1 MAKRDGGVQQ
11 RGKPAKKAPQAAV
24 TESESAGAGTGTGA
38 GDAVLWEEIRKLGG
52 DMDDLNLLQD
62 IDTGKSGKS
71 SAKSQKVDKKALQG
85 DLTAFAKSLGL
96 ATSIPDFVGLTESER
111 KKVSASS
118 DKKSEIKKGKESRAA
133 KSDPSATEATPK
145 TATAVPTTTAAST
158 KKEKKSKD
166 SRDSKGDVV
175 ATAITP
181 KAVIAAAST
190 TAPSTPAKKE
200 KKDSKK
206 AADTPEDV
214 VDIPGFKVKSAK
226 DSLPLSKSS
235 KLSVEPT
242 PQWFSVTLG
251 ALETDESAAKPTE
264 DEVLQKF
271 AFAEQ
276 LLDGENTQYDKQGA
290 SKKSL
295 STSDRSFVSNIL
307 SSGTLSDRVS
317 ALTLIV
323 QESPVHNVRS
333 LGQLMAMVQKKNRRE
348 ALMAVGSVK
357 DLMSLNLLP
366 PNRKLKYFADQPI
379 NARGITN
386 AHWIMWAFED
396 KLKRHYFDLIQVME
410 SMSYD
415 PVLHTR
421 QNMVNYFEEL
431 LEQKPEQE
439 QNLLRLLVNKLGDNE
454 RQLAAK
460 ASYLLLKLL
469 NVHPNM
475 KYVVVKTVQE
485 LLLTKS
491 STKERTQYYTMITL
505 NQIILS
511 SKDVATANLLLEV
524 YFIFF
529 TKLLK
534 ITKDN
539 DEAEAEAANDEVD
552 SDSEK
557 KASKTAAANKTA
569 AAKKGAPKKVYIG
582 QKAMLKAK
590 EDAEKKRA
598 EEERSMD
605 NKLLAAILTGLN
617 RALPFSKMED
627 EVMDKHI
634 GVIFQIAHA
643 GNFNTVVQSLVL
655 LNQVVR
661 VRPGVGDRFYRTLYD
676 SLLDP
681 RLDSTSKKA
690 MYLNVLY
697 RALKADSNM
706 ARVMAFIKRIMQ
718 VCLYNQAEF
727 VSGALFLVSQI
738 LSLNPQIYT
747 MLTQPE
753 DNDDDDA
760 KAEAAHTKYDAQ
772 KRDPRYAQ
780 ADSSCMWE
788 ATLLMHHFHPS
799 VTHSIS
805 QIFDGEQVPAISNLH
820 NHSLTHFLDRFVFR
834 KPKGEEGGQVD
845 EDGERIG
852 APPTAKSSMHRG
864 QSIMQPVIQKDG
876 PDMEVGPNRTRV
888 AAGNHLIASKRTGV
902 VGGLDLTLETIAD
915 LQKSDVPPDEQFFH
929 QFFQTKKARMGK
941 KVKKSKRSAAAGN
954 AEFADDDT
962 GFAGAVKDDN
972 ELDEDEVWQAMTAS
986 MPKASGDDEA
996 DAGEFGADGDD
1007 DLLAALREGESDS
1020 DDDGD
1025 GDDVSDDESEDQGS
1039 GGDDS
1044 DEDEDDGSDSGSDID
1059 GFPGFD
1065 DEISDTEL
1073 DMGEQEEDSA
1083 TPDTPLGT
1091 KRKGK
1096 GKDEPPASSSKRKKS
1111 EKMPLFGS
1119 FDDYAHL
1126 IDNDEGL
1133 E

>member
-1 MAKRDGGVQQ
+1 MAKKDGGVQQ

-24 TESESAGAGTGTGA
+24 AESEGAGTGA
-38 GDAVLWEEIRKLGG
+38 GDAVLWEEIQKLGG

-71 SAKSQKVDKKALQG
+71 SAKPQKVDKKALQG
-85 DLTAFAKSLGL
+85 DLAAFAKSLGL
-96 ATSIPDFVGLTESER
+96 ATSIPDFVGLTESEQ
-111 KKVSASS
+111 KKVAASS
-118 DKKSEIKKGKESRAA
+118 DKKPETKKGKDSRAA
-133 KSDPSATEATPK
+133 KSDSAAAEATLKAAAAAP
-145 TATAVPTTTAAST
+145 TTTTAAAT

-166 SRDSKGDVV
+166 SRGSKGDVAATEV
-175 ATAITP
+175 AP
-181 KAVIAAAST
+181 KAVAAAVST
-190 TAPSTPAKKE
+190 TAAATPAKKE
-200 KKDSKK
+200 KKGASK
-206 AADTPEDV
+206 AADAAEDV

-235 KLSVEPT
+235 KLSIEPT

-251 ALETDESAAKPTE
+251 ALDTDESAAKPTE

-276 LLDGENTQYDKQGA
+276 LLDGENAQYDKKGA

-323 QESPVHNVRS
+323 QESPVHNIKS

-379 NARGITN
+379 NARGVTN

-539 DEAEAEAANDEVD
+539 DEAEADAANDEVD
-552 SDSEK
+552 SDGEK
-557 KASKTAAANKTA
+557 KASKPAAV
-569 AAKKGAPKKVYIG
+569 KKGAPKKVYIG

-661 VRPGVGDRFYRTLYD
+661 IRPGIGDRFYRTLYD

-706 ARVMAFIKRIMQ
+706 PRVMAFIKRIMQ

-753 DNDDDDA
+753 DDDDDEQ
-760 KAEAAHTKYDAQ
+760 AEAARTKYDAQ
-772 KRDPRYAQ
+772 KRDPRFAQ
-780 ADSSCMWE
+780 ADASCMWE
-788 ATLLMHHFHPS
+788 ATLLMRHFHPS
-799 VTHSIS
+799 VTHSIK
-805 QIFDGEQVPAISNLH
+805 QIFDGEQVPAINNLH

-834 KPKGEEGGQVD
+834 KPKGEEGGEVD

-852 APPTAKSSMHRG
+852 APPTAKSSVHRG

-876 PDMEVGPNRTRV
+876 PDMELGPNRTRV

-941 KVKKSKRSAAAGN
+941 KVKKSKRSAAGGD

-962 GFAGAVKDDN
+962 GFAGAVKDDD

-996 DAGEFGADGDD
+996 DAGELGADGDDD
-1007 DLLAALREGESDS
+1007 DLLAALREDESDN
-1020 DDDGD
+1020 DDDD
-1025 GDDVSDDESEDQGS
+1025 EDDVSNDESEDQGS
-1039 GGDDS
+1039 GSDDS
-1044 DEDEDDGSDSGSDID
+1044 DDDEDDDSDID

-1073 DMGEQEEDSA
+1073 DMGEEVEDSA
-1083 TPDTPLGT
+1083 APDTLLGT

-1133 E
+1133 D

>member
-1 MAKRDGGVQQ
+1 MAKKDGGAQ
-11 RGKPAKKAPQAAV
+11 RGKPSKKAPQAAV
-24 TESESAGAGTGTGA
+24 GEGEEA
-38 GDAVLWEEIRKLGG
+38 GDAVLWEEIQKLGG
-52 DMDDLNLLQD
+52 DMDDMNLLQD

-71 SAKSQKVDKKALQG
+71 SNKSQKVDTKALHG

-96 ATSIPDFVGLTESER
+96 ATSIPDFVGLTESEQ

-118 DKKSEIKKGKESRAA
+118 DKKSEAKKA
-133 KSDPSATEATPK
+133 KDARVAKNDSTSTDATPK
-145 TATAVPTTTAAST
+145 TAAAVPTTTVGA
-158 KKEKKSKD
+158 KKEKKNKD
-166 SRDSKGDVV
+166 TRGSKGDSV
-175 ATAITP
+175 AVEAAPKTAAP
-181 KAVIAAAST
+181 VAA
-190 TAPSTPAKKE
+190 PAKKE
-200 KKDSKK
+200 KKSEAKP
-206 AADTPEDV
+206 AADAQEDV

-226 DSLPLSKSS
+226 DSLPLSKSG
-235 KLSVEPT
+235 KLAIEPT
-242 PQWFSVTLG
+242 PQWFEVTLG
-251 ALETDESAAKPTE
+251 ALETIEGAAKPTE

-276 LLDGENTQYDKQGA
+276 LLDTENTLYDKRGA

-323 QESPVHNVRS
+323 QESPVHNMKS
-333 LGQLMAMVQKKNRRE
+333 LGQLMSMVQKKNRRE

-366 PNRKLKYFADQPI
+366 PSRKLKYFADQPI

-552 SDSEK
+552 SDGEK
-557 KASKTAAANKTA
+557 AHKADAKPAG
-569 AAKKGAPKKVYIG
+569 KKGAPKKVYIG

-661 VRPGVGDRFYRTLYD
+661 IRPGIGDRFYRTLYD

-706 ARVMAFIKRIMQ
+706 PRVMAFIKRIMQ

-753 DNDDDDA
+753 DDDDDV
-760 KAEAAHTKYDAQ
+760 KDEAARTKYDAQ

-780 ADSSCMWE
+780 ADASCMWE
-788 ATLLMHHFHPS
+788 ATLLTLHFHPS
-799 VTHSIS
+799 VTHSIK

-834 KPKGEEGGQVD
+834 KPKGEEGGEVD

-852 APPTAKSSMHRG
+852 AVPTAKSSTHRG

-876 PDMEVGPNRTRV
+876 PDMEMGPNRTRV
-888 AAGNHLIASKRTGV
+888 AAGDYLIASKRTGGI
-902 VGGLDLTLETIAD
+902 VGGLDLTLESIAD

-941 KVKKSKRSAAAGN
+941 KVKKTKRSAAGGD

-962 GFAGAVKDDN
+962 GFAGAVKDDD
-972 ELDEDEVWQAMTAS
+972 ELDEDEVWQAMTSS
-986 MPKASGDDEA
+986 MPKASGDDEI
-996 DAGEFGADGDD
+996 DTGDLGANGDDDD
-1007 DLLAALREGESDS
+1007 DLLAALHEGESD
-1020 DDDGD
+1020 DED
-1025 GDDVSDDESEDQGS
+1025 DDVSDAESEDQDAG
-1039 GGDDS
+1039 
-1044 DEDEDDGSDSGSDID
+1044 
-1059 GFPGFD
+1059 
-1065 DEISDTEL
+1065 
-1073 DMGEQEEDSA
+1073 
-1083 TPDTPLGT
+1083 
-1091 KRKGK
+1091 
-1096 GKDEPPASSSKRKKS
+1096 
-1111 EKMPLFGS
+1111 
-1119 FDDYAHL
+1119 
-1126 IDNDEGL
+1126 
-1133 E
+1133 

>member
-1 MAKRDGGVQQ
+1 V
-11 RGKPAKKAPQAAV
+11 AP
-24 TESESAGAGTGTGA
+24 SPAGAGEGKGE
-38 GDAVLWEEIRKLGG
+38 GKGKGKDEAVLWEEIQKLGG
-52 DMDDLNLLQD
+52 NMDDLNLLQD
-62 IDTGKSGKS
+62 IDTGKPGKA
-71 SAKSQKVDKKALQG
+71 SAKSAKIDKAALKG
-85 DLTAFAKSLGL
+85 DLSAFAKSLGL
-96 ATSIPDFVGLTESER
+96 ATSIPDFVGLPESET
-111 KKVSASS
+111 KK
-118 DKKSEIKKGKESRAA
+118 AA
-133 KSDPSATEATPK
+133 KSNSKDKTKRDDKPSNGTEKPSAPTGKAT
-145 TATAVPTTTAAST
+145 
-158 KKEKKSKD
+158 KD
-166 SRDSKGDVV
+166 L
-175 ATAITP
+175 P
-181 KAVIAAAST
+181 
-190 TAPSTPAKKE
+190 
-200 KKDSKK
+200 KK
-206 AADTPEDV
+206 AADSASRKDAHNQKSALTAAEGSTKAKKSASDITPKSPAASSTTPAKEKKVKSAAKAASSEDI

-226 DSLPLSKSS
+226 DSLPLSKAG
-235 KLSVEPT
+235 KLTVEPMA
-242 PQWFSVTLG
+242 QWFSIGLG
-251 ALETDESAAKPTE
+251 ALETDESATKPTE
-264 DEVLQKF
+264 DEILQKF
-271 AFAEQ
+271 AFSEQ
-276 LLDGENTQYDKQGA
+276 LLDNENGLYDKRGTGQ
-290 SKKSL
+290 KSL

-323 QESPVHNVRS
+323 QESPVHNMKS
-333 LGQLMAMVQKKNRRE
+333 LGQLMSMVQKKNRRE

-491 STKERTQYYTMITL
+491 STKERAQYYTMITL

-534 ITKDN
+534 TTKDN
-539 DEAEAEAANDEVD
+539 DQASAEAANDEAD

-557 KASKTAAANKTA
+557 TRKAAAA
-569 AAKKGAPKKVYIG
+569 PAGKKGAQKKVYIG
-582 QKAMLKAK
+582 QKALKKAK

-661 VRPGVGDRFYRTLYD
+661 IRPGIGDRFYRTLYD

-697 RALKADSNM
+697 RALKTDSNVP
-706 ARVMAFIKRIMQ
+706 RVMAFIKRIMQ

-753 DNDDDDA
+753 DNDDSA
-760 KAEAAHTKYDAQ
+760 VPTASSGSQAQATGTVYDAQ
-772 KRDPRYAQ
+772 KRDPRFAN
-780 ADSSCMWE
+780 ADTSCLWE
-788 ATLLMHHFHPS
+788 TTLLTQHFHPS
-799 VTHSIS
+799 VTHSIK
-805 QIFDGEQVPAISNLH
+805 QIYDGEQVPAISNLH

-834 KPKGEEGGQVD
+834 KPKGEEGGD
-845 EDGERIG
+845 ADAEGAHIG
-852 APPTAKSSMHRG
+852 SASATKGPALRG
-864 QSIMQPVIQKDG
+864 QSIMQPLIQKDG
-876 PDMEVGPNRTRV
+876 PDMEAGPNRTRV
-888 AAGNHLIASKRTGV
+888 AAGDYLIASKRVGGV
-902 VGGLDLTLETIAD
+902 FGGLDLTLESVAD
-915 LQKSDVPPDEQFFH
+915 LKKSDVPPDEQFFH

-941 KVKKSKRSAAAGN
+941 KVKKSKRVAAAAGEG
-954 AEFADDDT
+954 AGLADNDE
-962 GFAGAVKDDN
+962 AGAALDDG

-986 MPKASGDDEA
+986 MPKAAGDDA
-996 DAGEFGADGDD
+996 ANAGEYDDADGDEDD
-1007 DLLAALREGESDS
+1007 DLLAALRDEGSDA
-1020 DDDGD
+1020 
-1025 GDDVSDDESEDQGS
+1025 
-1039 GGDDS
+1039 
-1044 DEDEDDGSDSGSDID
+1044 EDDGSASASEAESAENSDDDDGEESESDED

-1073 DMGEQEEDSA
+1073 DMGEQAEEKDA
-1083 TPDTPLGT
+1083 AGHEAPLPGT

-1096 GKDEPPASSSKRKKS
+1096 GSKDEPVSSSKRKKS

>member
-1 MAKRDGGVQQ
+1 MAKKDGGVQ
-11 RGKPAKKAPQAAV
+11 RGKPNNKKAPQADVAA
-24 TESESAGAGTGTGA
+24 SEEANAGP
-38 GDAVLWEEIRKLGG
+38 GDAVLWEEIQKLGG
-52 DMDDLNLLQD
+52 GMDDLNLLQD

-85 DLTAFAKSLGL
+85 DLAAFAKSLGL
-96 ATSIPDFVGLTESER
+96 ATSIPDFVGLTESEQ
-111 KKVSASS
+111 KQVAN
-118 DKKSEIKKGKESRAA
+118 DKKSETKKSKDKHGT
-133 KSDPSATEATPK
+133 KSDSAATEATPK
-145 TATAVPTTTAAST
+145 TAAVPTATTAAAA

-166 SRDSKGDVV
+166 TRGSKGDSV
-175 ATAITP
+175 AAEAAP
-181 KAVIAAAST
+181 KTVAVPATT
-190 TAPSTPAKKE
+190 TATPAKKE
-200 KKDSKK
+200 KKAKKDSSK
-206 AADTPEDV
+206 AVDTQEDV
-214 VDIPGFKVKSAK
+214 VDIPGFKVKSAM
-226 DSLPLSKSS
+226 DSMPQTKSS
-235 KLSVEPT
+235 KLTIEPM
-242 PQWFSVTLG
+242 PQWFSVALG
-251 ALETDESAAKPTE
+251 ALETDEGAAKPTE
-264 DEVLQKF
+264 DEVLQKS
-271 AFAEQ
+271 AYAEQ
-276 LLDGENTQYDKQGA
+276 LLDGENALYDKRGA
-290 SKKSL
+290 NKKSL

-323 QESPVHNVRS
+323 QESPVHNLKS

-511 SKDVATANLLLEV
+511 SKDVSTANLLLEV

-539 DEAEAEAANDEVD
+539 DEAEAEAANDEAD
-552 SDSEK
+552 SDGEK
-557 KASKTAAANKTA
+557 TRKAAADTKPA
-569 AAKKGAPKKVYIG
+569 GKKGAPKKVYIG

-617 RALPFSKMED
+617 RALPFSKMDD

-661 VRPGVGDRFYRTLYD
+661 IRPGIGDRFYRTLYD

-690 MYLNVLY
+690 MYLNVLF
-697 RALKADSNM
+697 RALKADSDIP
-706 ARVMAFIKRIMQ
+706 RVMAFIKRIMQ

-738 LSLNPQIYT
+738 LSLNPQIYK

-753 DNDDDDA
+753 DDDDDDEE
-760 KAEAAHTKYDAQ
+760 KAEASRTKYDAQ

-780 ADSSCMWE
+780 ADASCMWE
-788 ATLLMHHFHPS
+788 ATLLMRHFHPS
-799 VTHSIS
+799 VTHSIK

-834 KPKGEEGGQVD
+834 KPKGEEGSGGVD

-852 APPTAKSSMHRG
+852 AAPTAKSSTHRG

-876 PDMEVGPNRTRV
+876 PDMELGPNRTRV
-888 AAGNHLIASKRTGV
+888 ATGDYLIASKRTGGV
-902 VGGLDLTLETIAD
+902 VGGLDLTLDSITD

-941 KVKKSKRSAAAGN
+941 KVKKSKRSAAGGD

-962 GFAGAVKDDN
+962 GFAGAVKDDDD
-972 ELDEDEVWQAMTAS
+972 LDEDEVWQAMTAS
-986 MPKASGDDEA
+986 MPKASGDD
-996 DAGEFGADGDD
+996 
-1007 DLLAALREGESDS
+1007 
-1020 DDDGD
+1020 
-1025 GDDVSDDESEDQGS
+1025 DV
-1039 GGDDS
+1039 
-1044 DEDEDDGSDSGSDID
+1044 
-1059 GFPGFD
+1059 
-1065 DEISDTEL
+1065 DT
-1073 DMGEQEEDSA
+1073 
-1083 TPDTPLGT
+1083 
-1091 KRKGK
+1091 
-1096 GKDEPPASSSKRKKS
+1096 
-1111 EKMPLFGS
+1111 
-1119 FDDYAHL
+1119 
-1126 IDNDEGL
+1126 
-1133 E
+1133 

>member
-1 MAKRDGGVQQ
+1 MAKKDGGVQ
-11 RGKPAKKAPQAAV
+11 RGKPNKKAPQADIAV
-24 TESESAGAGTGTGA
+24 SEEANAGP
-38 GDAVLWEEIRKLGG
+38 GDAVLWEEIQKLGG
-52 DMDDLNLLQD
+52 GMDDLNLLQD

-71 SAKSQKVDKKALQG
+71 SAKPQKVDKKALQG
-85 DLTAFAKSLGL
+85 DLAAFAKSLGL
-96 ATSIPDFVGLTESER
+96 ATSIPDFVGLTESEQ
-111 KKVSASS
+111 KQVSN
-118 DKKSEIKKGKESRAA
+118 DKKSETKKNKDKQGA
-133 KSDPSATEATPK
+133 KSDSVATEATPK
-145 TATAVPTTTAAST
+145 TAAVPTTAAVA

-166 SRDSKGDVV
+166 SRGSKGDSV
-175 ATAITP
+175 AAEVAP
-181 KAVIAAAST
+181 KTVAAVPATTTTAAAT
-190 TAPSTPAKKE
+190 TPAKKE
-200 KKDSKK
+200 KKEKKDSSK
-206 AADTPEDV
+206 AADAQEDV

-235 KLSVEPT
+235 KLTIEPM
-242 PQWFSVTLG
+242 PQWFSVALG

-264 DEVLQKF
+264 DEVLQKS
-271 AFAEQ
+271 AYAEQ
-276 LLDGENTQYDKQGA
+276 LLDGENSLYDKRGA
-290 SKKSL
+290 NKKSL

-323 QESPVHNVRS
+323 QESPVHNLKS

-366 PNRKLKYFADQPI
+366 PNRKLKYFSDQPI
-379 NARGITN
+379 NARGITS

-439 QNLLRLLVNKLGDNE
+439 QNLLRLLVNKLGDSE

-539 DEAEAEAANDEVD
+539 DEAEAEAANDEAD

-557 KASKTAAANKTA
+557 SRKAAAATKPA
-569 AAKKGAPKKVYIG
+569 GKKGAPKKVYIG

-617 RALPFSKMED
+617 RALPFSKMDD

-661 VRPGVGDRFYRTLYD
+661 IRPGIGDRFYRTLYD

-706 ARVMAFIKRIMQ
+706 PRVMAFI
-718 VCLYNQAEF
+718 
-727 VSGALFLVSQI
+727 
-738 LSLNPQIYT
+738 
-747 MLTQPE
+747 
-753 DNDDDDA
+753 
-760 KAEAAHTKYDAQ
+760 
-772 KRDPRYAQ
+772 
-780 ADSSCMWE
+780 
-788 ATLLMHHFHPS
+788 
-799 VTHSIS
+799 
-805 QIFDGEQVPAISNLH
+805 
-820 NHSLTHFLDRFVFR
+820 
-834 KPKGEEGGQVD
+834 
-845 EDGERIG
+845 
-852 APPTAKSSMHRG
+852 
-864 QSIMQPVIQKDG
+864 
-876 PDMEVGPNRTRV
+876 
-888 AAGNHLIASKRTGV
+888 
-902 VGGLDLTLETIAD
+902 
-915 LQKSDVPPDEQFFH
+915 
-929 QFFQTKKARMGK
+929 
-941 KVKKSKRSAAAGN
+941 
-954 AEFADDDT
+954 
-962 GFAGAVKDDN
+962 
-972 ELDEDEVWQAMTAS
+972 
-986 MPKASGDDEA
+986 
-996 DAGEFGADGDD
+996 
-1007 DLLAALREGESDS
+1007 
-1020 DDDGD
+1020 
-1025 GDDVSDDESEDQGS
+1025 
-1039 GGDDS
+1039 
-1044 DEDEDDGSDSGSDID
+1044 
-1059 GFPGFD
+1059 
-1065 DEISDTEL
+1065 
-1073 DMGEQEEDSA
+1073 
-1083 TPDTPLGT
+1083 
-1091 KRKGK
+1091 
-1096 GKDEPPASSSKRKKS
+1096 
-1111 EKMPLFGS
+1111 
-1119 FDDYAHL
+1119 
-1126 IDNDEGL
+1126 
-1133 E
+1133 

>member
-1 MAKRDGGVQQ
+1 MAKKDGGVQ
-11 RGKPAKKAPQAAV
+11 RAKPSKKAPQAEA
-24 TESESAGAGTGTGA
+24 TATTSINKET
-38 GDAVLWEEIRKLGG
+38 GDAVLWEEIQKLGG
-52 DMDDLNLLQD
+52 GMDDLNLLQD

-71 SAKSQKVDKKALQG
+71 AAAKPQKVDEKALMG
-85 DLTAFAKSLGL
+85 DLSAFAKSLGL
-96 ATSIPDFVGLTESER
+96 ATSIPNFVGLPESEQ
-111 KKVSASS
+111 KKASGS
-118 DKKSEIKKGKESRAA
+118 G
-133 KSDPSATEATPK
+133 
-145 TATAVPTTTAAST
+145 
-158 KKEKKSKD
+158 KEKKTKHSDEKPSKVEED
-166 SRDSKGDVV
+166 KTTPVTNNKQVANKKTSKAEGDKKVV
-175 ATAITP
+175 DKKQKQGKEARAS
-181 KAVIAAAST
+181 KSDLAAAST
-190 TAPSTPAKKE
+190 QG
-200 KKDSKK
+200 
-206 AADTPEDV
+206 EDV
-214 VDIPGFKVKSAK
+214 VEIPGFKVKSAK
-226 DSLPLSKSS
+226 DSLPLSKTSG
-235 KLSVEPT
+235 KLAIEPVS
-242 PQWFSVTLG
+242 QWFSVALG
-251 ALETDESAAKPTE
+251 ALEADEGAAKPTE

-276 LLDGENTQYDKQGA
+276 LLDSENALYDKRGTG
-290 SKKSL
+290 KKSL

-323 QESPVHNVRS
+323 QESPVHNTKS

-366 PNRKLKYFADQPI
+366 PNRKLKYFSDQPI

-439 QNLLRLLVNKLGDNE
+439 QNLLRLLVNKLGDGE

-511 SKDVATANLLLEV
+511 SKDVASANLLLEV

-539 DEAEAEAANDEVD
+539 DEAEAEAANDEAD

-557 KASKTAAANKTA
+557 ARKASTAAAPS
-569 AAKKGAPKKVYIG
+569 KKGAPKKVYIG
-582 QKAMLKAK
+582 QKALLKAK

-617 RALPFSKMED
+617 RALPFAKMED

-634 GVIFQIAHA
+634 GVIFQVAHA

-661 VRPGVGDRFYRTLYD
+661 IRPGIGDRFYRTLYD

-706 ARVMAFIKRIMQ
+706 PRVMAFIKRIMQ

-753 DNDDDDA
+753 DHDDDDHDHHNAIGA
-760 KAEAAHTKYDAQ
+760 KAETTSTKYDAQ
-772 KRDPRYAQ
+772 KRDPRYAH
-780 ADSSCMWE
+780 AEASCMWE
-788 ATLLMHHFHPS
+788 AALLMRHFHPS
-799 VTHSIS
+799 VTHSIK

-834 KPKGEEGGQVD
+834 KPKGEEGGGGGEVD
-845 EDGERIG
+845 EDGELIG
-852 APPTAKSSMHRG
+852 AAPTAKSSSTLRG

-876 PDMEVGPNRTRV
+876 PDMELGPNRTRV
-888 AAGNHLIASKRTGV
+888 AAGDYLIASKRTGGV
-902 VGGLDLTLETIAD
+902 VGGLDLTLESIAD

-941 KVKKSKRSAAAGN
+941 KVKKSKRSAGGDS
-954 AEFADDDT
+954 EFADDGT
-962 GFAGAVKDDN
+962 GFAGAAKDNDD

-986 MPKASGDDEA
+986 MPKASRDDGVDTGDVDANGDGDGDD
-996 DAGEFGADGDD
+996 DDD
-1007 DLLAALREGESDS
+1007 DLLAALRDDES
-1020 DDDGD
+1020 DDDE
-1025 GDDVSDDESEDQGS
+1025 DDDKVSADESDGESAEEDEDD
-1039 GGDDS
+1039 DDS
-1044 DEDEDDGSDSGSDID
+1044 DED

-1073 DMGEQEEDSA
+1073 DMGEQTEDA
-1083 TPDTPLGT
+1083 VPLGS

-1096 GKDEPPASSSKRKKS
+1096 GKDEPQPPSSSKRKKS

>member
-1 MAKRDGGVQQ
+1 
-11 RGKPAKKAPQAAV
+11 
-24 TESESAGAGTGTGA
+24 
-38 GDAVLWEEIRKLGG
+38 
-52 DMDDLNLLQD
+52 
-62 IDTGKSGKS
+62 
-71 SAKSQKVDKKALQG
+71 
-85 DLTAFAKSLGL
+85 
-96 ATSIPDFVGLTESER
+96 
-111 KKVSASS
+111 
-118 DKKSEIKKGKESRAA
+118 
-133 KSDPSATEATPK
+133 
-145 TATAVPTTTAAST
+145 
-158 KKEKKSKD
+158 
-166 SRDSKGDVV
+166 
-175 ATAITP
+175 
-181 KAVIAAAST
+181 
-190 TAPSTPAKKE
+190 
-200 KKDSKK
+200 
-206 AADTPEDV
+206 
-214 VDIPGFKVKSAK
+214 
-226 DSLPLSKSS
+226 
-235 KLSVEPT
+235 
-242 PQWFSVTLG
+242 
-251 ALETDESAAKPTE
+251 
-264 DEVLQKF
+264 
-271 AFAEQ
+271 
-276 LLDGENTQYDKQGA
+276 
-290 SKKSL
+290 
-295 STSDRSFVSNIL
+295 
-307 SSGTLSDRVS
+307 
-317 ALTLIV
+317 
-323 QESPVHNVRS
+323 
-333 LGQLMAMVQKKNRRE
+333 
-348 ALMAVGSVK
+348 MAVGSVK

-366 PNRKLKYFADQPI
+366 PNRKLKYFSDQPI

-511 SKDVATANLLLEV
+511 SKDVSTANLLLEV

-539 DEAEAEAANDEVD
+539 DEAEAEAANDEAD

-557 KASKTAAANKTA
+557 TRKAAADTKPA
-569 AAKKGAPKKVYIG
+569 GKKGAPKKVYIG

-617 RALPFSKMED
+617 RALPFSKMDD

-661 VRPGVGDRFYRTLYD
+661 IRPGIGDRFYRTLYD

-690 MYLNVLY
+690 MYLNVLF
-697 RALKADSNM
+697 RALKADSDIP
-706 ARVMAFIKRIMQ
+706 RVMAFIKRIMQ

-738 LSLNPQIYT
+738 LSLNPQIYK

-753 DNDDDDA
+753 DDDDDDDE
-760 KAEAAHTKYDAQ
+760 KAEASRTKYDAQ

-780 ADSSCMWE
+780 ADASCMWE
-788 ATLLMHHFHPS
+788 ATLLMRHFHPS
-799 VTHSIS
+799 ITHSIK

-834 KPKGEEGGQVD
+834 KPKGEEGSGGVD

-852 APPTAKSSMHRG
+852 AAPTAKVSTHRG

-876 PDMEVGPNRTRV
+876 PDMELGPNRTRV
-888 AAGNHLIASKRTGV
+888 ATGDYLIASKRTGGV
-902 VGGLDLTLETIAD
+902 VGGLDLTLDSIAD

-941 KVKKSKRSAAAGN
+941 KVKKSKRSAAGGD

-962 GFAGAVKDDN
+962 GFAGAVKDDDD
-972 ELDEDEVWQAMTAS
+972 LDEDEVWQAMTAS
-986 MPKASGDDEA
+986 MPKASGDDEV
-996 DAGEFGADGDD
+996 DTGDLGANGDDDDD
-1007 DLLAALREGESDS
+1007 DLLAALRDDESDGDDDAEDDDDVSDEESEDQDAGSEDS
-1020 DDDGD
+1020 DDD
-1025 GDDVSDDESEDQGS
+1025 
-1039 GGDDS
+1039 
-1044 DEDEDDGSDSGSDID
+1044 EDDDSDID

-1073 DMGEQEEDSA
+1073 DMGEQEETSA
-1083 TPDTPLGT
+1083 TQ
-1091 KRKGK
+1091 
-1096 GKDEPPASSSKRKKS
+1096 
-1111 EKMPLFGS
+1111 
-1119 FDDYAHL
+1119 
-1126 IDNDEGL
+1126 
-1133 E
+1133 